1 MAKTN
6 VFLMYPQEMSRMH
19 LFDESIEHNKYKYT
33 PEDFGL
39 IVKAY
44 DESTEI
50 TYELLQLNKLL
61 KIYELSTGKDY
72 LMNGDNSHKFY
83 VIINKLQNKRYI
95 EIDYTADVDGDKNA
109 FRGNKTFEG
118 EIIGYLCYNPANFNR
133 RMQYNCRLCLDYFLK
148 LFTNFPKSNKYNNSI
163 GIATASE
170 RSELFSFTRAHYYQ
184 LIKVYPSLS
193 HTFPRVS
200 DLIDIEKRASH
211 NSYQKVFDMYR
222 KDLD

>member
-1 MAKTN
+1 
-6 VFLMYPQEMSRMH
+6 MSRMH
-19 LFDESIEHNKYKYT
+19 LFDERIDNKYT

-44 DESTEI
+44 DDNTGI

-61 KIYELSTGKDY
+61 KIYEIESGKDY
-72 LMNGDNSHKFY
+72 LLNGDNSHKFY
-83 VIINKLQNKRYI
+83 VIINKYQNKRYI
-95 EIDYTADVDGDKNA
+95 EIDFIDVDNDKNA
-109 FRGNKTFEG
+109 FRGNKKFEG
-118 EIIGYLCYNPANFNR
+118 EIIGYLGFNPADFNR
-133 RMQYNCRLCLDYFLK
+133 RLQYNCRLCLDYYLK

-163 GIATASE
+163 VIATASE
-170 RSELFSFTRAHYYQ
+170 RSELVSFTRAHYYQ

-211 NSYQKVFDMYR
+211 NSYQKVFYMYR